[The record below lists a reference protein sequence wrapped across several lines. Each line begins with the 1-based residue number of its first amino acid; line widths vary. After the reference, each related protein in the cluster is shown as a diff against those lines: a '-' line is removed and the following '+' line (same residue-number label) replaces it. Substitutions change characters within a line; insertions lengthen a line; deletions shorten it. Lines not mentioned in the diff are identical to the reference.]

1 MHESRAFKLTRV
13 ITLAFLVLFT
23 VIPLYVMITTS
34 VKPLADVQKSFS
46 WFPENFTIQPFI
58 DMWSTVPLARY
69 FVNSLIV
76 SATASTLSVLI
87 ALVAGY
93 ATSRFTFRGR
103 SLFSGGILST
113 QMIPGILFLL
123 PLFLI
128 FVNIDRAIGFQL
140 LYQTR
145 VGLIIVFMTF
155 TLPFS
160 IYMFANYLAGIPK
173 ELDEAARV
181 DGCGILS
188 TLFRVVVP
196 AAIPGIVAVWVY
208 SFMVAW
214 GEILFASQLTD
225 DDTATL
231 SIGLQNYATQV
242 DVYWNQIMAA
252 SLTVSVPIVLGF
264 MLLQRYFV
272 AGLTAGSV
280 K

>member
-1 MHESRAFKLTRV
+1 MHESRAFKLTRIV
-13 ITLAFLVLFT
+13 ILAFLVIFT
-23 VIPLYVMITTS
+23 ATPLYVMLTTS
-34 VKPLADVQKSFS
+34 VKPLSDVQKDFS

-76 SATASTLSVLI
+76 SATASTASVLI

-93 ATSRFTFRGR
+93 ATSRFVFRGR
-103 SLFSGGILST
+103 TLFSGGILST

-128 FVNIDRAIGFQL
+128 FVNIDRALGFQL

-145 VGLIIVFMTF
+145 FGLIIVFMTF

-160 IYMFANYLAGIPK
+160 IYMFANYLNGIPK

-188 TLFRVVVP
+188 TLFKVVVP
-196 AAIPGIVAVWVY
+196 AAVPGIVAVWVY

-225 DDTATL
+225 DETATL